1 MNDPEELIKKLNM
14 TPHPEGGYFA
24 ESFRDKDNN
33 VSLIYY
39 LLKKNQRSHWHRLKK
54 NEILHFYLGD
64 PMSVYISEDGSKS
77 TSKFLGANI
86 IGGQKMHLIV
96 KAGSWFSMKS
106 NGNFSLIG
114 CTVAPGFEYSDF
126 ELAPKN
132 WEPGKK

>member
-1 MNDPEELIKKLNM
+1 
-14 TPHPEGGYFA
+14 
-24 ESFRDKDNN
+24 
-33 VSLIYY
+33 
-39 LLKKNQRSHWHRLKK
+39 
-54 NEILHFYLGD
+54 
-64 PMSVYISEDGSKS
+64 
-77 TSKFLGANI
+77 
-86 IGGQKMHLIV
+86 MHLIV